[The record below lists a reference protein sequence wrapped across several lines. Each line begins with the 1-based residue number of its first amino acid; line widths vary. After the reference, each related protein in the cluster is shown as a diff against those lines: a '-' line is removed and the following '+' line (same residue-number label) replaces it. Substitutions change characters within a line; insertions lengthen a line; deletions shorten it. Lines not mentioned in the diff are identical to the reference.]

1 MTDYHQLLWACTI
14 DWLPCP
20 DKGKDCD
27 ICPRSLRKRLETD
40 RMQKLERILSSGQA
54 EIESSSFDSTS
65 TNYKEETKKE
75 E

>member
-1 MTDYHQLLWACTI
+1 
-14 DWLPCP
+14 
-20 DKGKDCD
+20 
-27 ICPRSLRKRLETD
+27 
-40 RMQKLERILSSGQA
+40 MQKLERILSSGQA